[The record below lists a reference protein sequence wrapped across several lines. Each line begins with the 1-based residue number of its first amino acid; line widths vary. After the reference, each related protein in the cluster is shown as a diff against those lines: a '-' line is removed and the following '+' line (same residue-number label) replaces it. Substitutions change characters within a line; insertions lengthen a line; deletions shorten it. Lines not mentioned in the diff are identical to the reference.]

1 VTGPSVSLLAADAG
15 YYPAIFVHDWAATL
29 FTVAWLFGF
38 LGIRAALDPGLST
51 RRGLNRDRPE

>member
-1 VTGPSVSLLAADAG
+1 MTGPSVSLLAADAG

-38 LGIRAALDPGLST
+38 WAFAQRWILGYQPGK
-51 RRGLNRDRPE
+51 D